1 MDELLDEERKASLEQ
16 TGRDPHHSETRAGIH
31 RHAEYETAGQRHRPG
46 KHAAAKN
53 GQKTSRKRISPLLRF
68 LIKLSVVAV
77 ILIVVFTFVL
87 GVHIHHGN
95 RMYPFI
101 MDGDLLITYKL
112 DPYRVG
118 DAVAYRNPQT
128 GEVGISRIV
137 AIGEN
142 ELEITEIGELLING
156 YVPSESVFYPTRE
169 LEGSEVSFPYKMGAN
184 GYFLLDDKREN
195 GSDSRAFGEL
205 TEDNLLGKVV
215 YVFRRRGI

>member
-1 MDELLDEERKASLEQ
+1 MDELLDEERKASLKQ
-16 TGRDPHHSETRAGIH
+16 TGRHPPHGETRAGMH
-31 RHAEYETAGQRHRPG
+31 RHTEHETAEQRHRSG

-118 DAVAYRNPQT
+118 DAVAYRNP
-128 GEVGISRIV
+128 
-137 AIGEN
+137 
-142 ELEITEIGELLING
+142 
-156 YVPSESVFYPTRE
+156 
-169 LEGSEVSFPYKMGAN
+169 
-184 GYFLLDDKREN
+184 
-195 GSDSRAFGEL
+195 
-205 TEDNLLGKVV
+205 
-215 YVFRRRGI
+215 

>member
-1 MDELLDEERKASLEQ
+1 MDELLDEERKASLKQ
-16 TGRDPHHSETRAGIH
+16 TGRHPPHGETRAGMH
-31 RHAEYETAGQRHRPG
+31 RHTEQKTAEQRHRSG

-53 GQKTSRKRISPLLRF
+53 GQKANKKRISPLLRF
-68 LIKLSVVAV
+68 LIKLAAVAA
-77 ILIVVFTFVL
+77 ILIAVFTFVL

-118 DAVAYRNPQT
+118 DAVAYRNPKT
-128 GEVGISRIV
+128 GETGISRIV

-142 ELEITEIGELLING
+142 EIEITEIGEMLING

-184 GYFLLDDKREN
+184 GYFLLDDQREN